1 MFFTVILIW
10 FGVLFSNAII
20 YEMLKDD
27 KPIVYTPVNEVTE
40 GWRELVGEF

>member
-40 GWRELVGEF
+40 GWRQLEAPF